1 MKIYKL
7 DIDADKP
14 ITQTLAIPQDA
25 EQYGIAVKVLKDG
38 S

>member
-7 DIDADKP
+7 DIDTSKP
-14 ITQTLAIPQDA
+14 ITQTLAVPQDA
-25 EQYGIAVKVLKDG
+25 EQYGIAVRVLKDG